1 MGRRRVIRRR
11 SGRVTYEDGKRIVI
25 PRGEHVYLGT
35 QVRDYTPKG
44 LSHSRE
50 VKAILREM
58 EEDAKHLSPRT
69 IQARCYALFM
79 GILHS
84 SKMPK
89 TEKRKAIK
97 MLNDF
102 RKRHGWKP
110 YELQIPL

>member
-1 MGRRRVIRRR
+1 MARRRVLRRR
-11 SGRVTYEDGKRIVI
+11 EGRVTYEGGKRIII

-58 EEDAKHLSPRT
+58 EEDAKHLPPKT

-102 RKRHGWKP
+102 RRRHGWKP